1 MSLVRVP
8 SHQLM
13 ESPASWLTR
22 VALSQFTTTKEL
34 RSLCK
39 LGAKIDP
46 DMWCVTR
53 PFEDV
58 AAALGA
64 GQGTFSLV
72 NRVLNHL
79 HEIDPSGSRFLLGPE
94 KAPRYRFCP
103 VCLLEDEVK
112 YFRIEWR
119 FLCWLWCPLH
129 MCKLLDACPACAK
142 PVQLPADLISAGPK
156 GWGSAALDR
165 CLSCEAVLTV
175 GAHGHAGTI
184 DFSDLT
190 EWERCLLMNGR
201 SVLAALLEGWFV
213 VSGEHV
219 ADRKNIKE
227 LRSLDKQGLIPL
239 FATIPHWAHPSAA
252 DCRTAPGA
260 SPGAANGERR
270 GDAK

>member
-8 SHQLM
+8 SHRLM

-39 LGAKIDP
+39 LGITNDP

-58 AAALGA
+58 AATLGA
-64 GQGTFSLV
+64 EQGSFSLV

-79 HEIDPSGSRFLLGPE
+79 HQIDPSGSRFLLGPHQ
-94 KAPRYRFCP
+94 APRYRFCP

-129 MCKLLDACPACAK
+129 MCRLLDACPACAK
-142 PVQLPADLISAGPK
+142 PVQLPADLISAGPE
-156 GWGSAALDR
+156 GWGVATLDR
-165 CLSCEAVLTV
+165 CLSCESDLTAE
-175 GAHGHAGTI
+175 AHSHTDTL

-190 EWERCLLMNGR
+190 EWERCLLKNGR
-201 SVLAALLEGWFV
+201 AVLAALLKGRFV
-213 VSGEHV
+213 VRGEYMVARKHV
-219 ADRKNIKE
+219 KE
-227 LRSLDKQGLIPL
+227 LGSLDKQGLIPL
-239 FATIPHWAHPSAA
+239 FANIPYWVRRPEA
-252 DCRTAPGA
+252 DCRMDLAA
-260 SPGAANGERR
+260 SPGAING
-270 GDAK
+270 GSHDNAK